1 VSSVVSSVT
10 GKIAYTWYQT
20 SKAVGIEI
28 NHSLTNKESLKTKF
42 EANKI
47 EVTFPI
53 GNGSDYDLSLDL
65 FAEIVPENTKVVV

>member
-1 VSSVVSSVT
+1 MSSVVSSVT

-20 SKAVGIEI
+20 SKVVGIEI

-65 FAEIVPENTKVVV
+65 FA